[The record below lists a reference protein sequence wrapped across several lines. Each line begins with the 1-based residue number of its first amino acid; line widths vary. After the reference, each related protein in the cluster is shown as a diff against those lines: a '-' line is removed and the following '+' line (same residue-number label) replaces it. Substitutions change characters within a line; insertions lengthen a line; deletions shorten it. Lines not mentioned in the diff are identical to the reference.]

1 MTSSY
6 SNEISNIND
15 KKKKNSDFIDGLNLI
30 GKKMKEKF
38 GSEIILTN
46 NVIKSILTV
55 IKSLQNR
62 EILLK
67 GATTK
72 ITSSYQKLLVPLMAA
87 GLLLLK
93 SVLISLPKSVLIPLG
108 LSAER
113 SAADAAIQK
122 KKKNYESGTTSPII
136 PNKEME
142 DIQKIVKSFEESEL
156 LIKGISKKY

>member
-1 MTSSY
+1 
-6 SNEISNIND
+6 
-15 KKKKNSDFIDGLNLI
+15 
-30 GKKMKEKF
+30 MKEKF

-46 NVIKSILTV
+46 NVIKSIVTV

-62 EILLK
+62 GILLK

-72 ITSSYQKLLVPLMAA
+72 ITSSYQKLLIPLMAA
-87 GLLLLK
+87 GLLLMK
-93 SVLISLPKSVLIPLG
+93 SALIPLPKNVLIPLG

-122 KKKNYESGTTSPII
+122 KKKKKYESGTTALII

-142 DIQKIVKSFEESEL
+142 DIKKIVKSFEESEL

>member
-1 MTSSY
+1 
-6 SNEISNIND
+6 
-15 KKKKNSDFIDGLNLI
+15 
-30 GKKMKEKF
+30 MKEKF

-46 NVIKSILTV
+46 NVIKSIVTV

-62 EILLK
+62 GILLK

-87 GLLLLK
+87 GLLLMK
-93 SVLISLPKSVLIPLG
+93 SALVPLPKNVLIPLG

-122 KKKNYESGTTSPII
+122 KKKKKYESGTTALII

-142 DIQKIVKSFEESEL
+142 DIKKIVKSFEESEL

>member
-1 MTSSY
+1 MTNSY

-46 NVIKSILTV
+46 NVIKSIVTV
-55 IKSLQNR
+55 IQSLQNR
-62 EILLK
+62 GILLK

-87 GLLLLK
+87 GLLLMK
-93 SVLISLPKSVLIPLG
+93 SALIPLPKNVLIPLG

-122 KKKNYESGTTSPII
+122 KKKKNM
-136 PNKEME
+136 N
-142 DIQKIVKSFEESEL
+142 QVQQH
-156 LIKGISKKY
+156 

>member
-1 MTSSY
+1 M
-6 SNEISNIND
+6 I

-46 NVIKSILTV
+46 NVIKSIVTV

-62 EILLK
+62 GILLK

-87 GLLLLK
+87 GLLLMK
-93 SVLISLPKSVLIPLG
+93 SALIPLPKNVLIPLG

-122 KKKNYESGTTSPII
+122 KKKKKYESGTTALII

-142 DIQKIVKSFEESEL
+142 DIKKIVKSFEESEL